1 MRRLRSGSKANRLAN
16 ERALASRTIRQAAF
30 SAFAAL
36 TALVLIVVSVRFLG
50 AAHPE
55 PRVMDH
61 TGHVLPQ
68 EQFREHPR
76 VQQGYADAAEIP
88 HVLDGLY
95 CYCRCSQHSAHYSLL
110 DCFVS
115 AHAARCD
122 ICLTEAAIAYQMS
135 HDGRS
140 LDDIRDRIDAVY

>member
-1 MRRLRSGSKANRLAN
+1 MKRRRSGAKARRPAN
-16 ERALASRTIRQAAF
+16 ERALARQASGRATFGAF
-30 SAFAAL
+30 VAF
-36 TALVLIVVSVRFLG
+36 TALLLIVVSVRHLG

-55 PRVMDH
+55 PRMMDH

-76 VQQGYADAAEIP
+76 VQQGYAEAAEIP
-88 HVLDGLY
+88 HILDGLY

-115 AHAARCD
+115 AHAAHCD

-135 HDGRS
+135 RDGRS
-140 LDDIRDRIDAVY
+140 LDDIRHRIDAVY